1 MSKRAVNWLFLVY
14 LFVEAGLVA
23 LVLLTGI
30 RFSVLSSI
38 ILTQVILLVPTLIF
52 LLVTKTKVSEMIPHK
67 KLHPVT
73 PLLCIVYTG
82 LCMPLILV
90 VNMISL
96 LFVDNEATRMAAGMM
111 GLPGWVMILAVGIL
125 GPVNEEFLFRG
136 TFYGSY
142 RKTGRILAA
151 MFMSAFLFGLT
162 HLNFN
167 QMSYAIVMGI
177 LAVLLIEATGSI
189 VSSMILHACINTFS
203 VLVTLLQRNII
214 SEGNGNAREMIEE
227 MMPGVSFT
235 RIMLMAIFVYGM
247 IALAATTLAVLL
259 LVGISYI
266 EKRNVEF
273 FNIFKKQ
280 KKTEGEKKETL
291 WSIPLGIAVVLSF
304 AYMIIEVL
312 LPA

>member
-52 LLVTKTKVSEMIPHK
+52 LLATKTKVSEMIPHK

-203 VLVTLLQRNII
+203 VLVTLLQKNII